1 MLLIH
6 TQNIVDGTI
15 VFLPFCVSLIFC
27 FNWLHK
33 GFLVM
38 LKKGFSCKWMLEWAK
53 STLISLKIT
62 KSLRDEID
70 TQTNSKT

>member
-1 MLLIH
+1 
-6 TQNIVDGTI
+6 
-15 VFLPFCVSLIFC
+15 
-27 FNWLHK
+27 
-33 GFLVM
+33 
-38 LKKGFSCKWMLEWAK
+38 MLEWAK